1 MKPGVRTQCQSQL
14 GRALSPDPLIVP
26 FVVLFVA
33 RHEESAIMNRAAG
46 G

>member
-1 MKPGVRTQCQSQL
+1 MKPRTMTKCQSQL
-14 GRALSPDPLIVP
+14 GLALSPDPLIVP